1 MIVREI
7 SENDIKTETVYY
19 VACVNC
25 FDKLEIKLMDAVLHR
40 ANTEGWRVVN
50 DKIYC
55 GKCARKL
62 RLLKNKNTKFNLDGV
77 MKYKIGDGMGIV
89 ADKVSFIFEENE
101 SYFTDGFILV
111 SGKDNV
117 GRVAENNLDY
127 FIQNGIVRIKNGDK
141 GEQKIFSPSKIS
153 LKIISDFLVN
163 VINNN
168 QVDIVINKVEYAEG
182 SKYFIIKDIVGEK
195 NLFEIDKLV
204 FVLKNIEYD
213 DVVIRYDGSIP
224 IMVFMKGANCISY
237 LAGMRYSNLD
247 LNDVINDV
255 IMDKNTKKVDITAE
269 VLLK

>member
-1 MIVREI
+1 MNVREI

-25 FDKLEIKLMDAVLHR
+25 FDKLEIKLMDAVLYR

-62 RLLKNKNTKFNLDGV
+62 RLKNKNTKFNLDGV
-77 MKYKIGDGMGIV
+77 MKYKTGDGIGIV
-89 ADKVSFIFEENE
+89 ADRASFILEENE

-127 FIQNGIVRIKNGDK
+127 FIQNGIVRIKSGDK

-163 VINNN
+163 VINN

-213 DVVIRYDGSIP
+213 DVVIRYDGSIS
-224 IMVFMKGANCISY
+224 IMVFMKGVNCISY
-237 LAGMRYSNLD
+237 LAGMRYNNSGL
-247 LNDVINDV
+247 NDV
-255 IMDKNTKKVDITAE
+255 IMDKNTKKIDITAE

>member
-1 MIVREI
+1 MNVREI
-7 SENDIKTETVYY
+7 SKSDVKTETVYY
-19 VACVNC
+19 VSCVSC
-25 FDKLEIKLMDAVLHR
+25 FDKLEVKLVDAVLHR

-77 MKYKIGDGMGIV
+77 MKYKTGDGIGILV
-89 ADKVSFIFEENE
+89 DKASFILEENE
-101 SYFTDGFILV
+101 NYFTDGFILV

-117 GRVAENNLDY
+117 DRVVDNNLAY

-141 GEQKIFSPSKIS
+141 GEQKIFSPTKIS
-153 LKIISDFLVN
+153 LEVIIDFLFN
-163 VINNN
+163 VINN

-224 IMVFMKGANCISY
+224 IMVFMKGVNCISY
-237 LAGMRYSNLD
+237 LAGMRYNNSGL
-247 LNDVINDV
+247 NDV
-255 IMDKNTKKVDITAE
+255 IMDKNTKKIDITAE

>member
-1 MIVREI
+1 V
-7 SENDIKTETVYY
+7 
-19 VACVNC
+19 
-25 FDKLEIKLMDAVLHR
+25 DAVLHR

-62 RLLKNKNTKFNLDGV
+62 RLKNKNTKFNLDGV
-77 MKYKIGDGMGIV
+77 MKYKIGDGIGILV
-89 ADKVSFIFEENE
+89 DKASFILEENE
-101 SYFTDGFILV
+101 NYFTDGFILV

-117 GRVAENNLDY
+117 DRVVDNNLAY

-141 GEQKIFSPSKIS
+141 GEQKIFSPTKIS
-153 LKIISDFLVN
+153 LEVIIDFLFN
-163 VINNN
+163 VISN

-182 SKYFIIKDIVGEK
+182 SKYFIIKDITGEK

-204 FVLKNIEYD
+204 FILKNIEYD

-224 IMVFMKGANCISY
+224 IMVFMKGVNCISY
-237 LAGMRYSNLD
+237 LAGMRYNNSG
-247 LNDVINDV
+247 LNDVIAGKD
-255 IMDKNTKKVDITAE
+255 TKKIDITAE

>member
-19 VACVNC
+19 VACVSC
-25 FDKLEIKLMDAVLHR
+25 FDKLEVKLMDAVLYR

-77 MKYKIGDGMGIV
+77 MKYKTGDGVGIV
-89 ADKVSFIFEENE
+89 VDRASFIFEKNK
-101 SYFTDGFILV
+101 SYFTDGFVLV
-111 SGKDNV
+111 CGEDNV
-117 GRVAENNLDY
+117 GRVVDNNLAY

-141 GEQKIFSPSKIS
+141 GEQKIFSPAKIS
-153 LKIISDFLVN
+153 FEVVRDFLVN
-163 VINNN
+163 VINN
-168 QVDIVINKVEYAEG
+168 QVDIVISKVEYTEG
-182 SKYFIIKDIVGEK
+182 SKYFIIKDIAGEK

-204 FVLKNIEYD
+204 FILKSVEYD

-224 IMVFMKGANCISY
+224 IMVFMKGVNCISY
-237 LAGMRYSNLD
+237 LAGMGYNNLD
-247 LNDVINDV
+247 LSDVVVGKD
-255 IMDKNTKKVDITAE
+255 TKKTDITAE